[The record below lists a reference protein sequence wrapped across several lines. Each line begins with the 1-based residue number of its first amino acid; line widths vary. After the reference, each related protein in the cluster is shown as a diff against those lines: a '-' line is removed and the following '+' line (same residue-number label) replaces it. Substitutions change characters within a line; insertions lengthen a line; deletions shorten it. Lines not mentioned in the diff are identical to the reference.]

1 MSKPVREHLKEILG
15 ETLFEQVEA
24 AGIPVNDDS
33 RFYRW
38 CVKLAAGDV
47 KWNIKYP
54 EVNGTSTRKGLS
66 MVASKF
72 GYSRVEGE
80 GVVSTKFGEPSG
92 KKKSHLLF
100 IP

>member
-38 CVKLAAGDV
+38 CVKLAAGDEV
-47 KWNIKYP
+47 EHKISRGKWNIDQ
-54 EVNGTSTRKGLS
+54 EGTEYGC
-66 MVASKF
+66 
-72 GYSRVEGE
+72 
-80 GVVSTKFGEPSG
+80 
-92 KKKSHLLF
+92 
-100 IP
+100 